1 MWINDTYINPKN
13 ITTLSYYDNDGEYG
27 ISVNGYEIKLGDYSF
42 SSLTRTEVDE
52 INEHLETVLNE
63 IVVGIEGNDD

>member
-27 ISVNGYEIKLGDYSF
+27 ISVNGYEIKLGGYSF